1 MISLPSYLSSS
12 IQNIQNKHIYI
23 YKYDVCTF
31 NVDYTMAQYLLLL
44 FHVVFFSW
52 YPRLEAYDCIP
63 PISPQY
69 DWKFSHPFLDNS
81 TCCLPIFSLPKMDE
95 SNSDWQSR
103 VDGGLFPMENPVRL
117 GSLCWE
123 YLGIVFC

>member
-1 MISLPSYLSSS
+1 MLIGNDILAQLFIEQHPEYPK
-12 IQNIQNKHIYI
+12 QTYI
-23 YKYDVCTF
+23 YKDDVCTF

-123 YLGIVFC
+123 